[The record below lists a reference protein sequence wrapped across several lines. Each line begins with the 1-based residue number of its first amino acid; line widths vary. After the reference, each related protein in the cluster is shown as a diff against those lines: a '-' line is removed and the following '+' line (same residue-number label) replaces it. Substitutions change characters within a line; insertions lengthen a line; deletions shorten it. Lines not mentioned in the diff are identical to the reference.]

1 MNSDPT
7 DLTFRNNGT
16 ELYGRLRRIDLT
28 RPTVVL
34 LCGLGFHTFEYEPL
48 ATELATRGINTI
60 TFDYRGHGRSTGPRG
75 RWTLADLA
83 NDTLAAISCAR
94 QHGLDRVHLVGNS
107 LGGMIA
113 ILAGERDPHIDSVI
127 ASNTPAHVA
136 DFLLTRPRRLL
147 YRIALLLSRIVPI
160 RISVNHFYA
169 YEQLT
174 DNPAWVERINRDA
187 TITRAR
193 QLSMPTYRELLD
205 TWDGPAA
212 IHRLHR
218 PVLLIHGNHDKL
230 QPPAQT
236 DQLYTAANEPKTRRV
251 IEAGHLPHLDATSEF
266 ADLLTGWL
274 ERITS

>member
-1 MNSDPT
+1 MSSDGA
-7 DLTFRNNGT
+7 DLAFRNNGI
-16 ELYGRLRRIDLT
+16 ELHGRLRT
-28 RPTVVL
+28 VEPSRPTVVL

-48 ATELATRGINTI
+48 ATELAARGVNTLS
-60 TFDYRGHGRSTGPRG
+60 FDYRGHGRSTGPRG
-75 RWTLADLA
+75 RWTLDDLTS
-83 NDTLAAISCAR
+83 DTLAAVSCVR
-94 QHGLDRVHLVGNS
+94 QNGLDRVHLVGNS

-113 ILAGERDPHIDSVI
+113 ILAGERDPNIDSVV

-147 YRIALLLSRIVPI
+147 YRLALPFSRLVPI
-160 RISVNHFYA
+160 RISVDHFYA

-187 TITRAR
+187 MIARAR

-218 PVLLIHGNHDKL
+218 PVLLIHGNRDRL
-230 QPPAQT
+230 QPAAQT
-236 DQLYTAANEPKTRRV
+236 EQLYTAANEPKAHRA
-251 IEAGHLPHLDATSEF
+251 IDAGHLPHLDATADF
-266 ADLLTGWL
+266 ADLVSGWL
-274 ERITS
+274 ERIIQ

>member
-1 MNSDPT
+1 M
-7 DLTFRNNGT
+7 
-16 ELYGRLRRIDLT
+16 
-28 RPTVVL
+28 L
-34 LCGLGFHTFEYEPL
+34 LCGIGFHTFEYEPL
-48 ATELATRGINTI
+48 ATELATRGVNTLS
-60 TFDYRGHGRSTGPRG
+60 FDYRGHGRSTGVRG
-75 RWTLADLA
+75 RWTLDDLA
-83 NDTLAAISCAR
+83 DDTLAAISYAR

-113 ILAGERDPHIDSVI
+113 ILAGERDPHIESVV
-127 ASNTPAHVA
+127 ASNAPAHVA

-147 YRIALLLSRIVPI
+147 YRIALPLSRIVPM

-174 DNPAWVERINRDA
+174 DNPDWAGRIRRDA

-193 QLSMPTYRELLD
+193 RLSMLTYRELLD
-205 TWDGPAA
+205 TWDGPDA

-218 PVLLIHGNHDKL
+218 PVLLIQGNHDRF

-236 DQLYTAANEPKTRRV
+236 DQLYTAANEPKAHRA

-266 ADLLTGWL
+266 ADLVTGWL